1 MATEFMGMDGF
12 GMDGYGM
19 GDADLADRMAIQD
32 IEEEEEDPNLPP
44 YLRPDQKEL
53 PFAKDTGS
61 QFLYHLQKFV
71 LKKTCPINFIRKDF
85 KDLLSSVSFEH
96 KPILI
101 YFHKPDQPQRNNLL
115 LNLFT
120 DNDFSRMAN
129 NCFHPFGMLSNS
141 KEMPIA
147 LKIVEYSFMPCL
159 LGLRQVVEGS
169 NKRVKV
175 EFMVSIPP
183 RSESIVVDIDVIHTK
198 ITDYLT
204 KRNKD
209 IDEIPA
215 NIGNRP
221 AKFSFPLAGES
232 RLKKLQQLE
241 REREMKEQQERKY
254 YEMLSEE
261 TEKAEQAELAKIEQE
276 VKSRQIEDKKNAYQQ
291 MVTDLGNKLTPE
303 PTGDEPKIQV
313 AIRLPTGVKLTRYFR
328 MNEPVEVELLCS
340 ARCSSATCTHRS
352 PSWNWENC

>member
-1 MATEFMGMDGF
+1 MGADGF
-12 GMDGYGM
+12 GADPYGI
-19 GDADLADRMAIQD
+19 GDAELADRMAIQD
-32 IEEEEEDPNLPP
+32 IQDEEEDPDLPP

-61 QFLYHLQKFV
+61 QFLFHLQKFV

-85 KDLLSSVSFEH
+85 KDVLSSVPFDH

-159 LGLRQVVEGS
+159 LGLRQIVEGS
-169 NKRVKV
+169 SKRVKV
-175 EFMVSIPP
+175 EFMVSIPA

-204 KRNKD
+204 KRNKE
-209 IDEIPA
+209 IDDIPA
-215 NIGNRP
+215 NIGTRP

-232 RLKKLQQLE
+232 RIKKLQQLE

-261 TEKAEQAELAKIEQE
+261 TEKAEQAELAKIEKE
-276 VKSRQIEDKKNAYQQ
+276 VKAKQIEDKKSAYQK
-291 MVTDLGNKLTPE
+291 MVADLSSKLTPE
-303 PTGDEPKIQV
+303 PTGDEPKIQI
-313 AIRLPTGVKLTRYFR
+313 ALRLPSGVKLTRYFR
-328 MNEPVEVELLCS
+328 LTEPVEVV
-340 ARCSSATCTHRS
+340 
-352 PSWNWENC
+352 